1 MFTINKRTV
10 KFKAELVQGLVF
22 GAIRERSGNNIHKR
36 TKWIIA
42 LGFFYVE
49 VATTVYLPQVI
60 EERV

>member
-10 KFKAELVQGLVF
+10 EFKAELVQGLMF
-22 GAIRERSGNNIHKR
+22 GAIRERCGSNIRKT

-49 VATTVYLPQVI
+49 VTTTVYLPQVI